1 MRATPG
7 RALQGLGVP
16 AQLSGPGADHPL
28 APPAEDGPM
37 STSPS
42 AGRLQVREFL
52 ERLAE
57 REAAAQAE
65 AVRLREQIT
74 ELSQQ
79 LSAAEDVL
87 SRLHIT
93 RETILEMTGESSET
107 ASGILA
113 LSPVYRQILAIVEQ
127 APGGLRVKDICR
139 MLNPDVDHKH
149 TESLPA
155 KLKRMAARGILT
167 EPEPGLFTLP
177 QPGHDA

>member
-1 MRATPG
+1 M
-7 RALQGLGVP
+7 
-16 AQLSGPGADHPL
+16 
-28 APPAEDGPM
+28 
-37 STSPS
+37 
-42 AGRLQVREFL
+42 REFL

-74 ELSQQ
+74 ELSQR

-93 RETILEMTGESSET
+93 RETILEMTGDLAET
-107 ASGILA
+107 ASGLPA

-127 APGGLRVKDICR
+127 APDGLRVKDICR
-139 MLNPDVDHKH
+139 MLNTEADHKH
-149 TESLPA
+149 TESLRA
-155 KLKRMAARGILT
+155 KLKRMVARGILN

-177 QPGHDA
+177 RPGHDA